1 MTTTHGAAL
10 LRAGRTD
17 LARSVWYSGYLLTFL
32 VTGEETGGAFSVVE
46 EVGRKGLSAEPPMH
60 VHSREEESFYVLEGR
75 MRFVVGDEQVD
86 APAGTLVVL
95 PRGIPHRFTL
105 ETEHVRML
113 NMCTPAGFEGFFR
126 ELSEPAP
133 SMTLPPAPDGPP
145 DIERL
150 LRTAAAYGVEILPPP
165 RD

>member
-1 MTTTHGAAL
+1 MSTTSNAGFV
-10 LRAGRTD
+10 RAGRAD
-17 LARSVWYSGYLLTFL
+17 LTRSVWYSGYLLTFL
-32 VTGEETGGAFSVVE
+32 ATAEETGGAFSIVE

-75 MRFVVGDEQVD
+75 MSFVVGDDEID

-95 PRGIPHRFTL
+95 PRGVPHRFTL

-126 ELSEPAP
+126 DLSDPAP
-133 SMTLPPAPDGPP
+133 SMTLPPAPEGPP

-165 RD
+165 QD